1 MSNFK
6 IGDNKTSQK
15 HFKKFFPPLLLNNV
29 EVQKLYKT
37 SEMCWAH
44 DSQHCFFFFLGGGG
58 GGRKVVIIDVLL
70 KIWLSVPDVLARIV
84 GINVDSYLVCEFV
97 VVLNSCSLCF

>member
-29 EVQKLYKT
+29 EVQKLYKI
-37 SEMCWAH
+37 SEMCWTL
-44 DSQHCFFFFLGGGG
+44 DSQHCFGG
-58 GGRKVVIIDVLL
+58 GGRGVVIIDVLL
-70 KIWLSVPDVLARIV
+70 NHTKNLA
-84 GINVDSYLVCEFV
+84 
-97 VVLNSCSLCF
+97 